1 MLKVS
6 VRKGVYISTGGTVAT
21 ATVVCIVVDVLITWG
36 ICSAVNL
43 GVSTA
48 VTLTAVASTEL
59 TLASWNTNLAALK
72 KRGEGAIAQV
82 EAMLEEQDVM
92 EMYLRKEEKILVRW
106 GIMIDIVKEK
116 VTNKERLFLRAPV
129 VIQRMYLKSL
139 DDLRRAAQDYLDQ
152 KDLFAVDETYLN
164 HLLDKNGVNKRRRR

>member
-1 MLKVS
+1 M
-6 VRKGVYISTGGTVAT
+6 
-21 ATVVCIVVDVLITWG
+21 
-36 ICSAVNL
+36 
-43 GVSTA
+43 
-48 VTLTAVASTEL
+48 TAVASTEL

-152 KDLFAVDETYLN
+152 RDLFAVDETYLDS
-164 HLLDKNGVNKRRRR
+164 LLDKNGENKRRRR